1 MTKNHG
7 LSFMTTRTIG
17 LALFIA
23 PIVSSAQPTWKRVF
37 GGNGVEQVWAV
48 EALADGGFVVLG
60 STGSFGAASSDVYI
74 LRLDQDGER
83 VWSRILGTPLVDDGR
98 GVVELGNGDI
108 VIAGLTNGG
117 DQGGYDGLVM
127 RLDQN
132 GGLLWQR
139 TYGTSDWEMLY
150 AVADDGSGGV
160 WAAGTTY
167 GLGIGGD
174 QWLLH
179 LNDQGDE
186 LINTSIGTVREET
199 ASSVKATPD
208 GGCVLAGTQ
217 VTEQG
222 DMDVVLVKV
231 AADGSEQ
238 WSRTF
243 GGPEDDAARDVETT
257 LDGGF
262 STVGWTRSYNPV
274 VEQFQVRWD
283 AGGNYLWHRNWGQVD
298 DQEGFDHIE
307 LASGEFASIGYVSQG
322 GAGGKDMFLLKNTSN
337 GDFILGQTQGGVEDD
352 LGRAIARAEGGFVI
366 CGVTRSYGQGQGDVM
381 VVRTNEI
388 GFTDSDEVLVEFDP
402 VNIPELRTPP
412 PATIFPNPCT
422 NVFTLRDVPPGALTV
437 FDAHGRV
444 VLAAPWIVAGVPV
457 PVALEAGLYVVEVR
471 DAAGVIQRSPLVIA
485 GE

>member
-7 LSFMTTRTIG
+7 LSFMKTRLIG
-17 LALFIA
+17 LSLIIVPIA
-23 PIVSSAQPTWKRVF
+23 CIAQPTWKRVY

-60 STGSFGAASSDVYI
+60 STGSFGAASSDVYL
-74 LRLDQDGER
+74 LRLDEGGER
-83 VWSRILGTPLVDDGR
+83 IWSRILGTPLVDDGR
-98 GVVELGNGDI
+98 GVVEMGNGDL

-132 GGLLWQR
+132 GELLWQR
-139 TYGTSDWEMLY
+139 TYGTPDWEMLY
-150 AVADDGSGGV
+150 AVDDDGLGGV

-167 GLGIGGD
+167 GLGVGGD

-186 LINTSIGTVREET
+186 LVNTSIGTIREET

-217 VTEQG
+217 VTEQE
-222 DMDVVLVKV
+222 DLDALLAKV
-231 AADGSEQ
+231 AADGNLQ
-238 WSRTF
+238 WSRTY
-243 GGPEDDAARDVETT
+243 GGAEDDAARDVELT
-257 LDGGF
+257 LDGGY

-274 VEQFQVRWD
+274 VEQFQIRWD
-283 AGGNYLWHRNWGQVD
+283 AFGNYLWHRNWGQVD

-307 LASGEFASIGYVSQG
+307 LTSGEFASIGYVSQG
-322 GAGGKDMFLLKNTSN
+322 GAGGKDMFLLKNTSS

-352 LGRAIARAEGGFVI
+352 LGRAIARADGGYVI

-381 VVRTNEI
+381 VIRTNEV
-388 GFTDSDEVLVEFDP
+388 GFTDSDQVLVELDP
-402 VNIPELRTPP
+402 VSIEVIPVTP

-422 NVFTLRDVPPGALTV
+422 NTFTLRDVPPGALAV
-437 FDAHGRV
+437 FDANGRL
-444 VLAAPWIVAGVPV
+444 VLAEPWVVPGEPV
-457 PVALEAGLYVVEVR
+457 PVVLDAGLYVVEVR
-471 DAAGVIQRSPLVIA
+471 DARGGIQRLPLVIA
-485 GE
+485 AE